1 MQFTINREDLLKPL
15 LQVAGVVERRHTQ
28 PVLSNILVEVGD
40 NRLSM
45 TGTDMELEL
54 NASVAL
60 VGDVTQGAT
69 TIPARKLVDICKNL
83 PAEADVSF
91 SLENERLTIRSGR
104 SRFTL
109 GTLPAAD
116 FPRTDDTVE
125 GTVFKVAPAQLRRV
139 IDSAAFS
146 MAQQDVRFYL
156 NGMLFQLKPGL
167 LRTVATDGHRLAL
180 SEAQVETVDADMQV
194 IVPRKGVNELSRLL
208 ADYHEDVQ
216 VVLGDKHI
224 RLQIKEL
231 TFTSHLVDA
240 TFPDFERVIP
250 KSTTKAV
257 SADRELLR
265 QSMQR
270 ASILSNEKYRG
281 VRFLLAPQTLR
292 LVANN
297 PEQEEAFE
305 ELSVGYD
312 GEEFEIGFNVN
323 YLLDV
328 LNILNGTEV
337 LIELGDSNSS
347 AVIVDPD
354 AEGSLYVVMPM
365 RL

>member
-28 PVLSNILVEVGD
+28 PVLSNILVEAIE
-40 NRLSM
+40 NRLRM

-54 NASVAL
+54 HAEVGL
-60 VGDVTQGAT
+60 VGDVVQGAT

-91 SLENERLTIRSGR
+91 SHENERLVIRSGR

-109 GTLPAAD
+109 GTLPASD
-116 FPRTDDTVE
+116 FPRTEESVDGVQFT
-125 GTVFKVAPAQLRRV
+125 VAPAQLRRV

-180 SEAQVETVDADMQV
+180 AEAQVESVEAETQV

-208 ADYHEDVQ
+208 ADYNEDIQ
-216 VVLGDKHI
+216 VVLGDRHI
-224 RLQIKEL
+224 RIQINDL

-250 KSTTKAV
+250 KNTSRAV
-257 SADRELLR
+257 QADRELLR

-270 ASILSNEKYRG
+270 VSILSNEKYRG
-281 VRFLLAPQTLR
+281 VRFLLSPNTLK

-305 ELSVGYD
+305 ELSVAYNED
-312 GEEFEIGFNVN
+312 EFEIGFNVN

-337 LIELGDSNSS
+337 LIQLGDSNSS
-347 AVIVDPD
+347 AVIVDPN
-354 AEGSLYVVMPM
+354 AEGCLYVVMPM